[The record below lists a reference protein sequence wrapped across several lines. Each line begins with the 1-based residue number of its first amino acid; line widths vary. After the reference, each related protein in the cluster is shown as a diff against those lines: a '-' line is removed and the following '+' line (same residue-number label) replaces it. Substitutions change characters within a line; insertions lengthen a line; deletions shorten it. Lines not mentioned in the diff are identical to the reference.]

1 MSNPNRRL
9 SDYDEFNPPEVNEF
23 LTRNSVP
30 SELDVID
37 AYVGPRSSLN
47 SDISSFTPTAPVTEL
62 PPTPR
67 TGVYGEPPNAPRI
80 EHSRLM
86 DMLNNPPPMRR
97 SRAMYDLLSHDRPEQ
112 PEETPRTL
120 TRTFAMQNLS
130 EDSEFLPRGSNEPQ
144 AQPRTIRYNDDD
156 EISYM
161 SFSTDESD
169 ARDSVYAGQEQP
181 DEDEKDDSD
190 ILSIFEEDSNEYDD
204 ISSETDS
211 ISNVKTN
218 ILDNCLNESPITLS
232 NYEDTDLRDLFI
244 IHIPNQEGKFV
255 KGSCLLREEMRNIL
269 SSDLETYPN
278 YVMSI
283 YTTPSSKYKDDL
295 LTGLTG
301 KPTGKIIIR
310 MPTNQIYITFG
321 SMKRVLTNP
330 TIKWYALPL
339 YGGKRRRVGNIAG
352 MYGASMNH
360 GQVPG
365 FQIYKLFTEAEI
377 KSNMVVREDSTDFPH
392 TFQYDSM
399 KPLFD
404 ILGETSIK
412 TFITNVINELIN
424 ANIRVRPIILP
435 RSSSLQD
442 LFDERPRRQ
451 RRYGNPSEF

>member
-9 SDYDEFNPPEVNEF
+9 SDYDEFNPPETNIF
-23 LTRNSVP
+23 LTRDSVP
-30 SELDVID
+30 SEIDVID
-37 AYVGPRSSLN
+37 AYIGPRVSLD
-47 SDISSFTPTAPVTEL
+47 SDVGTFTPNAPVTER

-67 TGVYGEPPNAPRI
+67 TGVYGEPPGAPRI
-80 EHSRLM
+80 AHSQLM
-86 DMLNNPPPMRR
+86 DLLNNPPRMRR
-97 SRAMYDLLSHDRPEQ
+97 SRATYDLLSTDQHQE
-112 PEETPRTL
+112 PEERPRTL
-120 TRTFAMQNLS
+120 SRTFAMTNLS
-130 EDSEFLPRGSNEPQ
+130 NDSEFLPE
-144 AQPRTIRYNDDD
+144 PRTIRYGDDD

-169 ARDSVYAGQEQP
+169 ARESVYAGQEP
-181 DEDEKDDSD
+181 SNIEDEDISSD
-190 ILSIFEEDSNEYDD
+190 FEEDSDEYDD
-204 ISSETDS
+204 VSSDTDS

-244 IHIPNQEGKFV
+244 IHMLNQDGKFV

-269 SSDLETYPN
+269 SSDLDTYPN

-283 YTTPSSKYKDDL
+283 YTTPSSKYKEDL
-295 LTGLTG
+295 LTGLSG
-301 KPTGKIIIR
+301 KPTGKLIIR

-352 MYGASMNH
+352 IYGASMNH

-365 FQIYKLFTEAEI
+365 FPIYKLFTEAEI
-377 KSNMVVREDSTDFPH
+377 KSSMVVREDSTDFPH

-404 ILGETSIK
+404 ILGET
-412 TFITNVINELIN
+412 TVNMFISNIINELIN
-424 ANIRVRPIILP
+424 SNIRVRPIILP
-435 RSSSLQD
+435 RTTSLPE
-442 LFDERPRRQ
+442 LTERRRRE
-451 RRYGNPSEF
+451 RRYGNEPEF